1 MLEEKRQEFPPM
13 LGNAILGAVILT
25 TAIWQLGLAPSAWL
39 WQALEYL
46 AIWGALST
54 LLVGCIGAW
63 IALGRARQDV
73 AAPRGDAVRR
83 GSVAG

>member
-1 MLEEKRQEFPPM
+1 M
-13 LGNAILGAVILT
+13 LGNAILGAVILAT
-25 TAIWQLGLAPSAWL
+25 TIWLELAPTAWL

-63 IALGRARQDV
+63 IALGRARQE
-73 AAPRGDAVRR
+73 AAPRRATVRR
-83 GSVAG
+83 GSVTG